1 VPEFMSKHQKGSVLV
16 GVLALSVAMTVA
28 AGGFILLAA
37 NTAKDGTRILE
48 DRALHYAAE
57 SATYMG
63 IRWVRSYSYLP
74 SEMPVTWDDSLVLTP
89 GADGWTVMDDA
100 WVKVKFVDDPG
111 GGGGHFAIKTW
122 ATMGAGRDT
131 LLIIWQINHLGSP
144 TSGSGLNSNANLA
157 DWTETLLPGST

>member
-1 VPEFMSKHQKGSVLV
+1 MIKRQKGSVLV

-28 AGGFILLAA
+28 AGGLIMLAA
-37 NTAKDGTRILE
+37 NTAKDGSQILE
-48 DRALHYAAE
+48 DRALHYVAE

-63 IRWVRSYSYLP
+63 VRWVRSYLQT
-74 SEMPVTWDDSLVLTP
+74 EIPVTWDDSLVLTP
-89 GADGWTVMDDA
+89 GADGFTVMDDV

-122 ATMGAGRDT
+122 ATLGAGRDT
-131 LLIIWQINHLGSP
+131 LLIIWQINSLGTP
-144 TSGSGLNSNANLA
+144 TSGSGLNSNAYLA